1 MQDTLL
7 DVLAENFGSCCIDNI
22 EQRRVKHVWFLTIH
36 DDNATG
42 SMCIIWIISPTW
54 VLGLTFWIYLAW
66 RVAFT
71 PNMVKVSSS
80 LIMIWFLGWDPSC
93 QTIQYRRYYPS
104 TAGPWPQIWTP
115 RSSHPLANIKQ
126 QQGNAYLDLIDCCIE
141 WCENK
146 ELIMLLY
153 IFFSWLIL
161 CTLSHLSA
169 IIMDLWSVFWT
180 QRFLVFVFGLF
191 SIFVSTLVAGLCLGS
206 RKIDGSHI
214 RNNNQC
220 SDKLTSVPRLGS
232 LQSLGLED
240 DIHVCP
246 LTKEF
251 NLKAA
256 HPEPSG
262 SSPSRSQ
269 QTWTCWGARRT
280 RFCYFRLGCIKWEAG
295 CTWPV
300 ALLQIK
306 LSKHDKFTQINLMI
320 IINYYLTIQTIK
332 CSLN

>member
-54 VLGLTFWIYLAW
+54 VLGLTFWIYLAL

-146 ELIMLLY
+146 DLIMLLY

-191 SIFVSTLVAGLCLGS
+191 SIFVSTLVAGLSLGS
-206 RKIDGSHI
+206 RKIDGSYI

-240 DIHVCP
+240 DVHVHWP
-246 LTKEF
+246 RNSTSRQPTL
-251 NLKAA
+251 NLLDP
-256 HPEPSG
+256 HLPEVSKPGLVEVQGEPDSVISDWVASDG
-262 SSPSRSQ
+262 RLDVLVLLLYSRLSCLNMISSH
-269 QTWTCWGARRT
+269 
-280 RFCYFRLGCIKWEAG
+280 
-295 CTWPV
+295 
-300 ALLQIK
+300 K
-306 LSKHDKFTQINLMI
+306 LIW
-320 IINYYLTIQTIK
+320 
-332 CSLN
+332 

>member
-1 MQDTLL
+1 
-7 DVLAENFGSCCIDNI
+7 
-22 EQRRVKHVWFLTIH
+22 
-36 DDNATG
+36 
-42 SMCIIWIISPTW
+42 
-54 VLGLTFWIYLAW
+54 
-66 RVAFT
+66 
-71 PNMVKVSSS
+71 
-80 LIMIWFLGWDPSC
+80 
-93 QTIQYRRYYPS
+93 
-104 TAGPWPQIWTP
+104 
-115 RSSHPLANIKQ
+115 
-126 QQGNAYLDLIDCCIE
+126 
-141 WCENK
+141 
-146 ELIMLLY
+146 MLLY

-191 SIFVSTLVAGLCLGS
+191 SIFVSTLVAGLSLGS
-206 RKIDGSHI
+206 RKIDGSYI

-269 QTWTCWGARRT
+269 QTWTCWGARWT
-280 RFCYFRLGCIKWEAG
+280 RFCYFRLGCIRWEAG
-295 CTWPV
+295 CTCPV

-306 LSKHDKFTQINLMI
+306 LSKHDKFTQINLII